1 MNVRFN
7 LCFSFVMGLY
17 FGALEATKIAFVD
30 LLGQE
35 TIVDTDEREYLLCIP
50 GFDIDDD
57 VVYEFVIDV
66 KRSDTGKKIPSC
78 FINRRDWLKAIESG
92 SSRENWERYGLD
104 FMRRA
109 IARVQVYKKAK
120 QESEEAKND
129 VYKLVTVI
137 NSLKR
142 DEREKLFRAEWT
154 VTPTQLTAALV
165 TLSMS
170 TCADKTIAEC
180 AKPATDFVRNRLPSL
195 SGRGSESDWGW
206 GNSYEQRM
214 ANMVPSL
221 LAANHMRQVERNAEA
236 QEFRSV
242 LYALG
247 FRDPRQ
253 AFLPDASE
261 ARVADVEFAAL
272 SLPVAAP
279 VGVRPEI
286 WASVRAAWSVQPF
299 SHSQNISLNL
309 SNKNISPSEL
319 ASIIRAI
326 PQGERSLVQQLD
338 LRGNGLENLPPEMD
352 MLQGL
357 RVLHIEYNQINDLP
371 WRILNAYQRG
381 ELEINAE
388 GNPLLR
394 VRLRNRYN

>member
-7 LCFSFVMGLY
+7 LCFGFVMGLY

-66 KRSDTGKKIPSC
+66 KRSGTGKKIPSC

-104 FMRRA
+104 FMRRT

-142 DEREKLFRAEWT
+142 DEREKLLHAEWT
-154 VTPTQLTAALV
+154 VTPTQLTAALA
-165 TLSMS
+165 TLSMP
-170 TCADKTIAEC
+170 TCADKRIAEC
-180 AKPATDFVRNRLPSL
+180 AKPAMGPGFIVLGLGN
-195 SGRGSESDWGW
+195 DWGW
-206 GNSYEQRM
+206 GNSYEQAM
-214 ANMVPSL
+214 APYL
-221 LAANHMRQVERNAEA
+221 PWP
-236 QEFRSV
+236 V
-242 LYALG
+242 LSALG
-247 FRDPRQ
+247 FRDPRLL
-253 AFLPDASE
+253 FLPDFPEAS
-261 ARVADVEFAAL
+261 AADVEFAAL

-286 WASVRAAWSVQPF
+286 WAIVRAAWSVQPF

-326 PQGERSLVQQLD
+326 PQEARSLVQQLD
-338 LRGNGLENLPPEMD
+338 LRGNGLENLPHEMD

-357 RVLHIEYNQINDLP
+357 RVLHIENNSINDLP
-371 WRILNAYQRG
+371 GGIFDAYRRG
-381 ELEINAE
+381 GLEIYAE
-388 GNPLLR
+388 GNPSVLYDRLLA
-394 VRLRNRYN
+394 RLPMYL